1 MPIPPTDLRTA
12 AHTEVKLYPLSDHP
26 LRHVLNNELHA
37 RPPVTLSPPERV
49 SHIAIHSGD
58 QATGED
64 HAALLR
70 LCERYGVTPP
80 HPGVTHFY
88 CEFAPFRL
96 KWERHTEFVTY
107 TFFIAG
113 DFIDPFAT
121 PVIDQVARDWLAQ
134 LPGEV
139 LVAVHMAIM
148 PREMPGPSVE
158 QLAAWFSPDSLVG
171 SLVAGGAASAYT
183 DHRIQADGFSRI
195 LIHDRQ
201 LGKRQAGRLVQ
212 RLLDAETYRMMALLA
227 FPMAGEMA
235 PEIARCEREF
245 AELTASM
252 AASFGPEH
260 ERTLL
265 DRLIQLAA
273 TIERLSAA
281 SSYRFRA
288 SRAYHALVER
298 RIHEMREQRI
308 SGLPTLAESMERRY
322 LPAMR
327 TCISVEERLKSLSE
341 RVSRAS
347 GMLRTRVDITIEE
360 QNRDLL
366 QSVDRRA
373 RLQLLLNETVEG
385 LSVVVIS
392 YYSLSL
398 IHYALTAL
406 EHAHLAVDPELVTG
420 AAAPIVL
427 VIVWWLLLRI
437 KKRLRLE

>member
-1 MPIPPTDLRTA
+1 MPLPPPDLRA
-12 AHTEVKLYPLSDHP
+12 AAYNGLKLYPLSDHP
-26 LRHVLNNELHA
+26 LRHLLNNELHA
-37 RPPVTLSPPERV
+37 RPPVALSPPERV
-49 SHIAIHSGD
+49 SHLAIHSGD
-58 QATGED
+58 QAAGED
-64 HAALLR
+64 HAALVR

-80 HPGVTHFY
+80 HAGITHFSG
-88 CEFAPFRL
+88 EFVPFRL

-113 DFIDPFAT
+113 DFADPFGT

-134 LPGEV
+134 LPGQV
-139 LVAVHMAIM
+139 LVAAHVAVL
-148 PREMPGPSVE
+148 PREAPAPTIE
-158 QLAAWFSPDSLVG
+158 QLAAWFSPDSLMG
-171 SLVAGGAASAYT
+171 SLVAGGAAAAYT

-195 LIHDRQ
+195 LIHDRE

-212 RLLDAETYRMMALLA
+212 RLLEAETYRMMALLA
-227 FPMAGEMA
+227 FPMAAEIA

-252 AASFGPEH
+252 AESFGPQH
-260 ERTLL
+260 ERQLL

-273 TIERLSAA
+273 TIERLAA
-281 SSYRFRA
+281 SSSYRFRA

-298 RIHEMREQRI
+298 RIQEMREERI
-308 SGLPTLAESMERRY
+308 SGLPTLAESMERRF

-327 TCISVEERLKSLSE
+327 TCISVAERLKSLSE

-347 GMLRTRVDITIEE
+347 GLLRTRVDITIEE

-392 YYSLSL
+392 YYALSL
-398 IHYALTAL
+398 VHYVLTGI
-406 EHAHLAVDPELVTG
+406 EHAHTGIDPELVTG
-420 AAAPIVL
+420 VAAPVIL
-427 VIVWWLLLRI
+427 VVVWWLLRRI
-437 KKRLRLE
+437 RKRLRLE